1 MSADEPAL
9 TASQAA
15 AIDFDG
21 MDLEDGLIAPDQFLQ
36 DARRMYGVLAIGEAM
51 LRKSAPDLADVFRVQ
66 GEDGIIG
73 ALDELADA
81 KAWFDGFA
89 KVLGV
94 VEARALIAASRAAL
108 DLGAVA

>member
-51 LRKSAPDLADVFRVQ
+51 LRKSAPDLAD
-66 GEDGIIG
+66 
-73 ALDELADA
+73 A

>member
-1 MSADEPAL
+1 MSADEPTL

-21 MDLEDGLIAPDQFLQ
+21 MDLEDGLVAPDQFLQ

-51 LRKSAPDLADVFRVQ
+51 LRKSACGLAEVFRVQ
-66 GEDGIIG
+66 GEEATIA

-81 KAWFDGFA
+81 KAWFEGFA
-89 KVLGV
+89 KVLGL
-94 VEARALIAASRAAL
+94 VETRAMIAASRV
-108 DLGAVA
+108 AVGQGKAT